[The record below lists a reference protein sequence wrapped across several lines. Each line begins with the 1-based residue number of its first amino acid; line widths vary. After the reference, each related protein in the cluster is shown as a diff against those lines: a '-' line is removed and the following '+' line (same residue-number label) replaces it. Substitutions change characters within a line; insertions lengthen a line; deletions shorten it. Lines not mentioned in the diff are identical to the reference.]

1 MTLQWVPENY
11 KPRIIMADGPYLML
25 LFIGLNSVLKYFFID
40 KYVTKERA
48 KIIAEI
54 KRSPHAG

>member
-11 KPRIIMADGPYLML
+11 KPCIIMADGPYLML
-25 LFIGLNSVLKYFFID
+25 LCIGLNSVLKYFFID
-40 KYVTKERA
+40 KYVTKEHA